1 MATDLMADEL
11 ESIPLAEFTENAYL
25 NYAMYVINDRA
36 LPHIGDG
43 LKPVQ
48 RRIIYA
54 MSELR
59 LNADAKY
66 MKSARTIGDV
76 IGKYHPHGD
85 AASYEA
91 MVLMAQSFSY
101 RYPLVV
107 WIPDRQRPF
116 DLGRAMT
123 RLSLRNY
130 AAIET
135 PAAAA
140 DPDAALWEA
149 IDRGRDSAS
158 LHPDRIFL
166 LGVGEGGTTALRMA
180 CRYAG
185 EVAGGVSLGGPFPL
199 DDGSLS
205 RLPEVRRLP
214 MLMCTDRDR
223 CDREAASID
232 RTLRVFHAAGATL
245 AIRVYP
251 SVQRLTRGVLADVN
265 RWLMDNVL
273 AAPAVT
279 PSLTH

>member
-1 MATDLMADEL
+1 MKGRLSNTPLRCFAPST
-11 ESIPLAEFTENAYL
+11 ESVAPRLRVVTSEEIEGRSSSSGSAP
-25 NYAMYVINDRA
+25 R
-36 LPHIGDG
+36 LPRRRPAAHP
-43 LKPVQ
+43 KPEG
-48 RRIIYA
+48 
-54 MSELR
+54 SR
-59 LNADAKY
+59 LFLPQ
-66 MKSARTIGDV
+66 G
-76 IGKYHPHGD
+76 
-85 AASYEA
+85 YEPG
-91 MVLMAQSFSY
+91 Y

-130 AAIET
+130 VAIET

-149 IDRGRDSAS
+149 IDRCRDSAS